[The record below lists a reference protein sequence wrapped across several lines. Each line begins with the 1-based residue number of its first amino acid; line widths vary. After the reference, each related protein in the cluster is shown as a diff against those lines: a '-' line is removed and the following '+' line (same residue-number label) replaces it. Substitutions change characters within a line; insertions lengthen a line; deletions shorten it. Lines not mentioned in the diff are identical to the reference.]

1 MPYLKKSITL
11 ALLSTGL
18 STLTVMPVQAEEDT
32 FFNAL
37 TGGKISFSAR
47 ARYESVEQDNA
58 LKDANAFTVR
68 STLGYETAQFRG
80 FSGKVEVED
89 VSEIGSDNFNSTT
102 NGNTQYSVVADP
114 NNTEV
119 LQAYLAYNNWDTE
132 FKYGRQEITHRD
144 APFHRFIGN
153 VLWRQNHQSYDGFTL
168 NSKLFDKTELSY
180 GYINKRNTIFGD
192 DRNAGIIRNGVVDMD
207 SHLFRGVYN
216 GFSAGTLE
224 GYAYLLDFED
234 APAIGA
240 KTLGLRWN
248 GGVPLNNDFSMI
260 YTAEFARQDD
270 YKDGTMDSQNYYL
283 TEIGGKYKGW
293 MAKLSYELQEGDG
306 TDSFKTPLGTNH
318 PFQGWADQFLSTPS
332 QGLQD
337 IYLTIVGKV
346 LGAKVVGIYHD
357 FETDKG
363 SLDAGSEFNLLVV
376 KKFMKHYTLGAA
388 YADYNADSE
397 FSSKVDTEKF
407 WVWGQVNF

>member
-234 APAIGA
+234 APAIGV

-397 FSSKVDTEKF
+397 FGSKVDTEKF

>member
-397 FSSKVDTEKF
+397 FGSKVDTEKF

>member
-1 MPYLKKSITL
+1 MPYLKKTL
-11 ALLSTGL
+11 TIALLSAGL
-18 STLTVMPVQAEEDT
+18 GTLTTTPVQAEENT

-47 ARYESVEQDNA
+47 ARYENVNQDNA
-58 LKDANAFTVR
+58 LKDANAFTIR
-68 STLGYETAQFRG
+68 STLGYETAKFRG

-102 NGNTQYSVVADP
+102 NGNTQYSVIADP

-119 LQAYLAYNNWDTE
+119 LQAYLAYNNWNTE
-132 FKYGRQEITHRD
+132 FKYGRQEITHRG

-168 NSKLFDKTELSY
+168 TNKSFDKTELSY
-180 GYINKRNTIFGD
+180 SYINKRNTIFGD

-207 SHLFRGVYN
+207 SHLFRGVYK

-234 APAIGA
+234 APAIGT

-248 GGVPLNNDFSMI
+248 GAVPINDGFNII

-270 YKDGTMDSQNYYL
+270 YRDGTMDAQNYYL
-283 TEIGGKYKGW
+283 AEIGGKYKGW

-337 IYLTIVGKV
+337 IYLTVVGKV
-346 LGAKVVGIYHD
+346 FGAKVVGIYHD

-376 KKFMKHYTLGAA
+376 KKFMKHYKIGAA

-397 FSSKVDTEKF
+397 FGSRVDTEKF

>member
-1 MPYLKKSITL
+1 MPYLKKPITL